1 MYSQINRTESRQ
13 FMKSKIIGKVIAV
26 ANQKGGAGKST
37 IATNLAVMFA
47 ADGRKVLLIDADTQQ
62 NTSLRWHAD
71 RAQYEENVTPIDVC
85 GLTARNLLPS
95 TQSFRKQYDIIVID
109 GGARITAEAHAAVGA
124 ADFLVVPVKAVKAD
138 VDSTATFLEVVAQNM
153 EIRSDLKAGI
163 LINEVNER
171 TLLAKTMLDEL
182 RAFEESFG
190 IFEQKIG
197 SYQAFRDAISSGL
210 GVVELSDRS
219 SEKAAAQMKNFY
231 GELKGE
237 MK

>member
-1 MYSQINRTESRQ
+1 
-13 FMKSKIIGKVIAV
+13 MKSKPLKPASAAKLGKVIAV

-37 IATNLAVMFA
+37 IATNLAVLFA
-47 ADGRKVLLIDADTQQ
+47 NDGYKVLLIDADTQQ

-71 RAQYEENVTPIDVC
+71 RAQYEENVKPIDVC
-85 GLTARNLLPS
+85 GLTARNLMPS

-124 ADFLVVPVKAVKAD
+124 ANFLIVPVKAVKAD
-138 VDSTATFLEVVAQNM
+138 VDSTATFLEVVAQSM
-153 EIRSDLKAGI
+153 EIRDDLVAGI

-171 TLLAKTMLDEL
+171 TSLAKSMIEEL
-182 RAFEESFG
+182 KAFEESFG

-210 GVVELSDRS
+210 GVIEMGERS
-219 SEKAAAQMKNFY
+219 SEKAANQMKAFY
-231 GELKGE
+231 EELKGE

>member
-1 MYSQINRTESRQ
+1 
-13 FMKSKIIGKVIAV
+13 MKSKPLKPATAGKLGKVIAV

-37 IATNLAVMFA
+37 IATNLAVLFA
-47 ADGRKVLLIDADTQQ
+47 NDGYKVLLIDADTQQ

-71 RAQYEENVTPIDVC
+71 RAQYEDNVKPIDVC
-85 GLTARNLLPS
+85 GLTARNLMPS

-124 ADFLVVPVKAVKAD
+124 ANFLIVPVKAVKAD
-138 VDSTATFLEVVAQNM
+138 VDSTATFLEVVAQSM
-153 EIRSDLKAGI
+153 EIRDDLVAGI

-171 TLLAKTMLDEL
+171 TSLAKSMIEEL
-182 RAFEESFG
+182 KAFEESFG

-210 GVVELSDRS
+210 GVIEIGERS
-219 SEKAAAQMKNFY
+219 SEKAANQMKAFY
-231 GELKGE
+231 EELKGE

>member
-1 MYSQINRTESRQ
+1 MK
-13 FMKSKIIGKVIAV
+13 KSKNNSVKIGKVIAV

-37 IATNLAVMFA
+37 IATNLAVTFA
-47 ADGRKVLLIDADTQQ
+47 ADGNKVLLIDADTQQ

-71 RAQYEENVTPIDVC
+71 RAQYEDKVTSIDVC

-124 ADFLVVPVKAVKAD
+124 ADYLIVPVKAVKAD
-138 VDSTATFLEVVAQNM
+138 VDSTATFLEVVAQSM
-153 EIRSDLKAGI
+153 EIRNDLVAGI

-171 TLLAKTMLDEL
+171 TLLAKSMLDEL
-182 RAFEESFG
+182 EAFEESFG

-210 GVVELSDRS
+210 GVIELGERS
-219 SEKAAAQMKNFY
+219 SEKAANQMRAFY
-231 GELKGE
+231 KELKGE

>member
-1 MYSQINRTESRQ
+1 
-13 FMKSKIIGKVIAV
+13 MKQNKATTANIGKIIAV

-47 ADGRKVLLIDADTQQ
+47 RDKNKVLLIDADTQQ

-71 RAQYEENVTPIDVC
+71 RAQYGENVVPIDVC

-95 TQSFRKQYDIIVID
+95 TQSFRKQYDVIVID

-124 ADFLVVPVKAVKAD
+124 ADYLIVPVKAVKAD
-138 VDSTATFLEVVAQNM
+138 VDSTATFLEVVAQSM
-153 EIRSDLKAGI
+153 EIRHDLVAGI
-163 LINEVNER
+163 LLNEVNER
-171 TLLAKTMLDEL
+171 TILAQSMMEEL
-182 RAFEESFG
+182 KAFEQLFG
-190 IFEQKIG
+190 IFDNRIG

-210 GVVELSDRS
+210 GVAELPDRAGG
-219 SEKAAAQMKNFY
+219 KASKQMHAFY
-231 GELKGE
+231 KELKGD